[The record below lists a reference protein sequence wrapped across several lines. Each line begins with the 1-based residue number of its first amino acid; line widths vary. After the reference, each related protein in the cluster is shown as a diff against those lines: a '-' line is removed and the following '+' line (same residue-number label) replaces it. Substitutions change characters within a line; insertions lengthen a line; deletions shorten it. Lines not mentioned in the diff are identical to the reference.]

1 MNILENLSDF
11 KGSQIIGLD
20 TVVNVKLTGGKKNP
34 MQGRIKKI
42 TEGNVVM
49 IFKNGEGYKNMVNR
63 RLEKQFDDLG
73 MTTVEL
79 FERIADKNF
88 EPGPRPWGTRIEDSP
103 IISHR
108 GKLYLECIFI
118 KAGKS
123 KYFLDGEEIAK
134 ERITGLPDKKEGRQG
149 GLIDKVVVRTFA
161 LESIIK
167 VRKSKKEILGRAF
180 A

>member
-1 MNILENLSDF
+1 MDILGKLSDF

-20 TVVNVKLTGGKKNP
+20 SVVNVKLTGGRKNP

-42 TEGNVVM
+42 TEGNLVM
-49 IFKNGEGYKNMVNR
+49 LFKSGEGYKNMVNR
-63 RLEKQFDDLG
+63 RLEKQFDELG

-88 EPGPRPWGTRIEDSP
+88 EPGPRPWGTRIENSP
-103 IISHR
+103 IISHK
-108 GKLYLECIFI
+108 GKLYLECIFL
-118 KAGKS
+118 KAGES
-123 KYFLDGEEIAK
+123 KYFLDGEEIKK
-134 ERITGLPDKKEGRQG
+134 ENIIGLPEKKEGQQG

-167 VRKSKKEILGRAF
+167 IRKSKKELLGRAF

>member
-20 TVVNVKLTGGKKNP
+20 TVINVKLTGGKKNP

-88 EPGPRPWGTRIEDSP
+88 EPGPRP
-103 IISHR
+103 
-108 GKLYLECIFI
+108 
-118 KAGKS
+118 
-123 KYFLDGEEIAK
+123 
-134 ERITGLPDKKEGRQG
+134 
-149 GLIDKVVVRTFA
+149 
-161 LESIIK
+161 
-167 VRKSKKEILGRAF
+167 
-180 A
+180 